1 MIKLVIITIDGPAA
15 SGKSSVSRGVADT
28 LQIPFVSSG
37 LLYRAAT
44 YLALQ
49 HSLDLGYEKNLLEF
63 LNRHQITLEARN
75 LEPNHI
81 FFDDEDITTAL
92 HTDDVDANVSVVAK
106 HPNIRLWVDD
116 RLREIKGSFVVEGR
130 DMGTAVFPGA
140 DYKFYLTAPA
150 EIRAQRRVG
159 ERSADLSQV
168 TESLKRRD
176 VLDAQQSRPAPD
188 ALHIETGD
196 KTLDEVIK
204 VITARVQI

>member
-1 MIKLVIITIDGPAA
+1 MMSFVIITIDGPAA

-44 YLALQ
+44 YLALE
-49 HSLDLGYEKNLLEF
+49 HSLDSSHEKSLLDF
-63 LNRHQITLEARN
+63 LQKHHISLEARS

-81 FFDDEDITTAL
+81 FFDGEDITTAL

-116 RLREIKGSFVVEGR
+116 RLREIQGSFVVEGR
-130 DMGTAVFPGA
+130 DMGTAVFPQA

-168 TESLKRRD
+168 TASLKRRD
-176 VLDAQQSRPAPD
+176 VLDAEQSKPAAD

-196 KTLDEVIK
+196 KTLEEVIQ
-204 VITARVQI
+204 VIIARVQL